1 MSEYLP
7 EGKLILTQDN
17 INTLHSF
24 SLLSDAKK
32 EGKIL
37 EARACVCD
45 AEHNLIVDLG
55 IMKGVIPREE
65 GAIGIREGTVR
76 DIAVISRVNRPVCFV
91 ITDFAV
97 DEKGERFAVLSRD
110 RKSTRL
116 NSSHTS

>member
-55 IMKGVIPREE
+55 IMKVKKVQSVFVKVRCVILR
-65 GAIGIREGTVR
+65 
-76 DIAVISRVNRPVCFV
+76 
-91 ITDFAV
+91 
-97 DEKGERFAVLSRD
+97 
-110 RKSTRL
+110 
-116 NSSHTS
+116 